1 MNEESTFVPKEGQI
15 DYTNIHWAPVINC
28 IVQCRDR
35 ILLLKRSD
43 TMRLYPGVWNGTSG
57 FLDDDKSLIE
67 KVTEEME
74 AELGITREHMLKVKL
89 GQIFHQEAPDYNKT
103 WIVHP
108 VLVEVDTDQVALDWE
123 SQDHRWVTLEES
135 KTMNLLPG
143 LERVLDSLF
152 EYKSR

>member
-1 MNEESTFVPKEGQI
+1 MSKESNFTPKEGQV

-28 IVQCRDR
+28 IVQCRDK

-67 KVTEEME
+67 KVVEEMTEEI
-74 AELGITREHMLKVKL
+74 GIGKAHILAITP
-89 GQIFHQEAPDYNKT
+89 GPIFHLEAPEYDKT

-108 VLVEVDTDQVALDWE
+108 VLVEVDTDEVVTDWE
-123 SQDHRWVTLEES
+123 TQEHKWVTLEETR
-135 KTMNLLPG
+135 TMNLLPG
-143 LERVLDSLF
+143 LGIVLDSLF
-152 EYKSR
+152 GT